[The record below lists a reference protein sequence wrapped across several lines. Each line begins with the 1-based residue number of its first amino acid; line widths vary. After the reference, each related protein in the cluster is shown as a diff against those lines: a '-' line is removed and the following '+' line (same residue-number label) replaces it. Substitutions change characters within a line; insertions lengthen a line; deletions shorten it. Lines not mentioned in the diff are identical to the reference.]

1 MYVAC
6 MYACVYVVYLYV
18 YKLYMYVY
26 ICTCLYMH
34 EIYSICA
41 TSALTS
47 GLNEHGN
54 PMNRINLDK
63 CRKKNCERGRTSSQN
78 ERCIR
83 PVSNRPSVRSA
94 YLCSDNSNQR
104 RQGEKRDIFHEAQHF
119 PPSHFPFQA
128 WLLAPAITPDRPG
141 SGRVQAPLSL
151 TGHRSIKALI
161 HLFQCGGE
169 GRWEGG
175 NWTRGQRGRRERM
188 RGKGEVDKGG
198 KGR

>member
-1 MYVAC
+1 MLYVCMYVVYMYLC
-6 MYACVYVVYLYV
+6 MYFICMCICFILCIYISCICMYVCCMYVCVYVVYLYV

-63 CRKKNCERGRTSSQN
+63 CRKKCERERTSSQN

-83 PVSNRPSVRSA
+83 PVSNRPSVRSE
-94 YLCSDNSNQR
+94 YFCSDNSNQR
-104 RQGEKRDIFHEAQHF
+104 RQGEKRDRFHEAQHF

-128 WLLAPAITPDRPG
+128 
-141 SGRVQAPLSL
+141 
-151 TGHRSIKALI
+151 
-161 HLFQCGGE
+161 
-169 GRWEGG
+169 
-175 NWTRGQRGRRERM
+175 
-188 RGKGEVDKGG
+188 
-198 KGR
+198 

>member
-18 YKLYMYVY
+18 YELYMYVY

-78 ERCIR
+78 KRCIR
-83 PVSNRPSVRSA
+83 PVSNLPSGVRTFAPITPTNEDKEKRGTYSTKRSISPRLISPSKLDFSPRPS
-94 YLCSDNSNQR
+94 
-104 RQGEKRDIFHEAQHF
+104 RQTSQGPAGCK
-119 PPSHFPFQA
+119 
-128 WLLAPAITPDRPG
+128 LLSP
-141 SGRVQAPLSL
+141 
-151 TGHRSIKALI
+151 
-161 HLFQCGGE
+161 
-169 GRWEGG
+169 
-175 NWTRGQRGRRERM
+175 
-188 RGKGEVDKGG
+188 
-198 KGR
+198 